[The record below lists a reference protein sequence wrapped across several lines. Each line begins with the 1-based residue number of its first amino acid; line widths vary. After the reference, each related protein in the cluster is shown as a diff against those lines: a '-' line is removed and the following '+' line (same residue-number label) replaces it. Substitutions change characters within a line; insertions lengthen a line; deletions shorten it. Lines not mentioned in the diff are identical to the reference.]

1 MELNELIMKVF
12 TQPPKDIKS
21 INVEFIN
28 SNMTMRD
35 IYDLLIT
42 FTVGGMRVLYS
53 DDGKTVDVSKLTLDN
68 IEILKK
74 YLASIG
80 FNLIINKYSKEEFNR
95 DIFPYYT
102 PFNNMPYDDDVKNLS
117 IYTYNIS
124 DRVNLVEY
132 IISYDFL

>member
-42 FTVGGMRVLYS
+42 FTVGGMRVLH
-53 DDGKTVDVSKLTLDN
+53 
-68 IEILKK
+68 
-74 YLASIG
+74 
-80 FNLIINKYSKEEFNR
+80 
-95 DIFPYYT
+95 
-102 PFNNMPYDDDVKNLS
+102 
-117 IYTYNIS
+117 
-124 DRVNLVEY
+124 
-132 IISYDFL
+132 

>member
-1 MELNELIMKVF
+1 
-12 TQPPKDIKS
+12 
-21 INVEFIN
+21 
-28 SNMTMRD
+28 MRD